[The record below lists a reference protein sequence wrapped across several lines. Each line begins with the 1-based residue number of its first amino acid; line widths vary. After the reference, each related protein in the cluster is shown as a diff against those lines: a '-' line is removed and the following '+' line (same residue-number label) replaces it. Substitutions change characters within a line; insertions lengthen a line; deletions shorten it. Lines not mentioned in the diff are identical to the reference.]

1 MLNVQM
7 LNAKCKM
14 MYASIELSPFG
25 IHGIR
30 HLTFGIWHLA
40 FGIRH
45 LAFVIRHLAFGIRH
59 LAFGIWHSLKDG
71 Q

>member
-25 IHGIR
+25 IHGIWP
-30 HLTFGIWHLA
+30 LAFDIWHLT
-40 FGIRH
+40 
-45 LAFVIRHLAFGIRH
+45 
-59 LAFGIWHSLKDG
+59 FGIWHSLKDK